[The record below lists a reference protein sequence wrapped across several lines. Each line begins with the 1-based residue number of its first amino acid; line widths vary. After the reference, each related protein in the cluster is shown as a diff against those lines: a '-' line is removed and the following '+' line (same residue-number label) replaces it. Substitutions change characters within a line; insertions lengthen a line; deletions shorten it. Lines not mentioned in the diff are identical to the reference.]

1 MLYSAI
7 FLGLISSL
15 HCIGMC
21 GPIAL
26 MLPFSRSNP
35 QKKALQLLT
44 YHSGRIFT
52 YAMIGL
58 IFGLIGR
65 GLYFSGFQQK
75 LSIFAGLSIIAIT
88 LIPEKTFARY
98 NFSKPVFKFISRI
111 KSTLGKQLQKQS
123 FSAIFSIG
131 ALNGLLPCGM
141 VYAALF
147 GALAMQNISFGSLYM
162 ALFGVGTIPLM
173 SGVVYTQQLVTMPV
187 RNKIRKMIPVAMV
200 VIGILFVLRGLG
212 LGIPYVSPSEVS
224 LFVQAHP
231 NCH

>member
-1 MLYSAI
+1 MLYSAF

-26 MLPFSRSNP
+26 MLPFARSNP

-44 YHSGRIFT
+44 YHSGRTLT
-52 YAMIGL
+52 YALIGL
-58 IFGLIGR
+58 VFGLIGR

-75 LSIFAGLSIIAIT
+75 LSIFAGICIIAIT
-88 LIPEKTFARY
+88 LIPEKVFAQY
-98 NFSKPVFKFISRI
+98 NFSQPVFRLISSI
-111 KSTLGKQLQKQS
+111 KSTLGKQLRKQS
-123 FSAIFSIG
+123 YPAIFSIG
-131 ALNGLLPCGM
+131 FLNGLLPCGM

-147 GALAMQNISFGSLYM
+147 GALAMQHVAYGSLYM
-162 ALFGVGTIPLM
+162 ALFGLGTIPMM
-173 SGVVYTQQLVTMPV
+173 SGAVYTQQFITMPV
-187 RNKIRKMIPVAMV
+187 RNKIRKVIPVAMV
-200 VIGILFVLRGLG
+200 VIGVLFVLRGMG
-212 LGIPYVSPSEVS
+212 LGIPYVSPSEIS